1 MAVFKFNLTIALG
14 LLAAVSVYALPGIP
28 KGILCAADD
37 IECKCHRLLRSPRNQ
52 TEGATEKAVKTCE
65 DKFQTKVP
73 TPQEGAPRYP
83 PKLEGMTQEFK
94 DCVRSN
100 FLTNIGVMKNGVI
113 DVAAMQAQYKEKINA
128 NKRADTTG
136 TQVQK
141 IVDAVPG
148 CVTSNGG
155 TAALN
160 MRDFMTCTKNA
171 CVAALTA

>member
-1 MAVFKFNLTIALG
+1 MENLAVFVFPENTNLTKRDFPE
-14 LLAAVSVYALPGIP
+14 LP
-28 KGILCAADD
+28 CATDNL
-37 IECKCHRLLRSPRNQ
+37 ECKCIKLLRSPRNQ
-52 TEGATEKAVKTCE
+52 TEGPMGKAVKTCE
-65 DKFQTKVP
+65 EKFQTKVP
-73 TPQEGAPRYP
+73 TPQDGTTSYP
-83 PKLEGMTQEFK
+83 PNLEGMTQEFK
-94 DCVRSN
+94 DCVRKN
-100 FLTNIGVMKNGVI
+100 FQTNLGVMKNGVI